1 MAFDQSGEPKIREAR
16 DSDAAQI
23 SGLYRQA
30 YTPAHSGDARKS
42 YPFPQFLVA
51 EEVAEI
57 IRKEEILWIVADLRG
72 RVVGTVGAV
81 HNIAGEKDCVA
92 EAFGLVVDKEF
103 RVRRVA
109 TNMVK
114 ALWELLNQD
123 TCFILVEARTAHQGG
138 WRILRGCGFAPIGLE
153 PFAHSTPAG
162 SEAMLLTARIAKT
175 ALKKRIMDFKTTPAV
190 KSLSNLVL
198 SPLGLEPPLAERQSE
213 TSGDTF
219 SWSYV
224 KSRLSP
230 VSTKLARRFID
241 ELRYEET
248 FRIEE
253 HDSGDKIQIDSEISG
268 AHTSGTIY
276 LRRLQGRDPEGAR
289 YRETTF
295 WGRAGEQTLCCLSLL
310 WDRIDCRAQ
319 ILEVRTLL
327 HGLQG
332 LLISKVLNDI
342 EAELD
347 GAPLTLVINVR
358 ADYLELQAMLESL
371 SFFPTAYYPGF
382 IETSRGRV
390 DVVQYTRLCNL
401 DIANCMKASD
411 QLSWT
416 SANDIALNVCNH
428 ESSR

>member
-175 ALKKRIMDFKTTPAV
+175 ALKKRIMDFK
-190 KSLSNLVL
+190 
-198 SPLGLEPPLAERQSE
+198 PLRQS
-213 TSGDTF
+213 SLCQIWCF
-219 SWSYV
+219 H
-224 KSRLSP
+224 LS
-230 VSTKLARRFID
+230 D
-241 ELRYEET
+241 
-248 FRIEE
+248 
-253 HDSGDKIQIDSEISG
+253 
-268 AHTSGTIY
+268 
-276 LRRLQGRDPEGAR
+276 
-289 YRETTF
+289 
-295 WGRAGEQTLCCLSLL
+295 LSLL
-310 WDRIDCRAQ
+310 WLNGKVKPVATHFPGVMSKAGFPLFPRSLPGDSLTNSVMKRP
-319 ILEVRTLL
+319 LE
-327 HGLQG
+327 
-332 LLISKVLNDI
+332 
-342 EAELD
+342 
-347 GAPLTLVINVR
+347 
-358 ADYLELQAMLESL
+358 
-371 SFFPTAYYPGF
+371 
-382 IETSRGRV
+382 
-390 DVVQYTRLCNL
+390 
-401 DIANCMKASD
+401 
-411 QLSWT
+411 
-416 SANDIALNVCNH
+416 
-428 ESSR
+428 